1 MARGGKRPGA
11 GRKPGSVNK
20 RKSVTSAK
28 ALANGNTPLDIM
40 LAAMRELFAQKQ
52 YSEAA
57 MIAQRAAPYVHQ
69 KFTATQ
75 EPAKRHPEQVMQ
87 ADLFDQHRS
96 PPNGDQMPGDE
107 KPDEFAG
114 LLN

>member
-1 MARGGKRPGA
+1 MARGGKRLGA

-20 RKSVTSAK
+20 RSRAASAK

-40 LAAMRELFAQKQ
+40 LASMRQLFTEGKYA
-52 YSEAA
+52 EAA

-75 EPAKRHPEQVMQ
+75 EPAKRHVEQVVQ
-87 ADLFDQHRS
+87 SDLFGPQATQ
-96 PPNGDQMPGDE
+96 PADE
-107 KPDEFAG
+107 NNAPDEFDRF
-114 LLN
+114 LH